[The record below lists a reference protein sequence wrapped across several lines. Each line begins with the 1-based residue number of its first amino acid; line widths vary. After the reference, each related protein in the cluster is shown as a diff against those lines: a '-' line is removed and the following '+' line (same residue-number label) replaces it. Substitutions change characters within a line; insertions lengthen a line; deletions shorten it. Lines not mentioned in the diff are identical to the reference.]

1 MINSILASSI
11 LLQPYWIKEKLLKI
25 FSECEH
31 GHDVMKL
38 CHQLTKNYVTLHTI
52 VIPQPE
58 PAYIPDP
65 AHDLVTDFFT
75 GISLKTGG
83 KFFQIP
89 DVKFRLFTLTL
100 PRSERY
106 SIVHTMLVKQVNL

>member
-11 LLQPYWIKEKLLKI
+11 AAILDQRKTLENFQ
-25 FSECEH
+25 CEH
-31 GHDVMKL
+31 GHDVVKL

-52 VIPQPE
+52 VISQPE

-83 KFFQIP
+83 KFFQIS
-89 DVKFRLFTLTL
+89 DVKFI
-100 PRSERY
+100 SEVR
-106 SIVHTMLVKQVNL
+106 T